1 MSEDS
6 ASPRVKN
13 LLTQL
18 AELAIAEQDSLR
30 AVEVRYQENHR
41 RKERQHREAV
51 AALEQQWEITRDND
65 YDECEIRKQII
76 FEDTQAK
83 RERLLSQVK
92 QVEETQLPSTR
103 VATYPDHSEAA
114 NPEAEASDPRT
125 AAPVETPQSELP
137 VALVDGQIETE
148 TNYPRIPSQRGVA
161 PKWIPKGTRVWI
173 LNPLKLKDAIPRTH
187 LQGTVSRHGSL
198 YHFVKIWN
206 PVTNRHEEHRRHREN
221 LAIIE

>member
-1 MSEDS
+1 MSEES
-6 ASPRVKN
+6 VSPRVKN
-13 LLTQL
+13 ILTQL

-83 RERLLSQVK
+83 RERLLAEAK
-92 QVEETQLPSTR
+92 QAEETQLPSTC
-103 VATYPDHSEAA
+103 VATYPEPSEAA
-114 NPEAEASDPRT
+114 NPEEPDPRA
-125 AAPVETPQSELP
+125 AAPVETPQSEIP
-137 VALVDGQIETE
+137 VALVDVIRETADGQIETE
-148 TNYPRIPSQRGVA
+148 TNYPRIPSQRGVS
-161 PKWIPKGTRVWI
+161 PKWILKGTRAWI

-187 LQGTVSRHGSL
+187 LQGTVSRHGSF

-206 PVTNRHEEHRRHREN
+206 PVTKRHE
-221 LAIIE
+221 ASKAP

>member
-92 QVEETQLPSTR
+92 QAEETQLPSTC
-103 VATYPDHSEAA
+103 VATDPDHSEAA
-114 NPEAEASDPRT
+114 NPEAPDTRT

-206 PVTNRHEEHRRHREN
+206 PVTNRHEVHRRHREN

>member
-83 RERLLSQVK
+83 RERLLSQLK
-92 QVEETQLPSTR
+92 QDKETQLSSTC

-114 NPEAEASDPRT
+114 NPEASDPRT
-125 AAPVETPQSELP
+125 AAPVETPQSALP
-137 VALVDGQIETE
+137 VALVDGQIDTE

>member
-6 ASPRVKN
+6 ASPSVKN

-83 RERLLSQVK
+83 RERLLAQVK
-92 QVEETQLPSTR
+92 QAEETQLPSTC

-114 NPEAEASDPRT
+114 NPEEPDPRT
-125 AAPVETPQSELP
+125 AVVELS
-137 VALVDGQIETE
+137 
-148 TNYPRIPSQRGVA
+148 
-161 PKWIPKGTRVWI
+161 PK
-173 LNPLKLKDAIPRTH
+173 
-187 LQGTVSRHGSL
+187 
-198 YHFVKIWN
+198 
-206 PVTNRHEEHRRHREN
+206 
-221 LAIIE
+221 IIG